1 MGQTSINAISLSIP
15 SSSSSNTKDKKEEEE
30 EKDVSIDH
38 LEELSKTL
46 DMSGILDDQE
56 DSLTAV
62 AEDHQLAAT
71 ALHEDDMIRHDARL
85 DQLQADQN
93 CCYSREPNPVRQG
106 PVNTL
111 QTPKNII
118 MATDDKTVRQKGSPE
133 ASTQRFLPVS
143 EIRDGVAVLKN
154 GGVRAILKTSSVNF
168 NLKSVEEQNALI
180 YAYQGFVNTLEFPV
194 QILVRSRKLDIDVY
208 VANLTKTAK
217 AQQNPL
223 LRKQTFE
230 YIEYIKNSLNM
241 RILWKKFLCRCSA

>member
-1 MGQTSINAISLSIP
+1 
-15 SSSSSNTKDKKEEEE
+15 
-30 EKDVSIDH
+30 
-38 LEELSKTL
+38 
-46 DMSGILDDQE
+46 
-56 DSLTAV
+56 
-62 AEDHQLAAT
+62 
-71 ALHEDDMIRHDARL
+71 
-85 DQLQADQN
+85 
-93 CCYSREPNPVRQG
+93 
-106 PVNTL
+106 
-111 QTPKNII
+111 
-118 MATDDKTVRQKGSPE
+118 MATDDKTVRQKKGSPE

-230 YIEYIKNSLNM
+230 YIEYIKKLVEYADIMEKNFYVVVPHDPIRSQGRGMFKLFVQSISPEDSLENI
-241 RILWKKFLCRCSA
+241 RLRHREFEKLHKKLSQRVNIVRAGLEGCGLNVVELGTSEIVELFYQIYNPSTARNQKLVNLAGENILPM